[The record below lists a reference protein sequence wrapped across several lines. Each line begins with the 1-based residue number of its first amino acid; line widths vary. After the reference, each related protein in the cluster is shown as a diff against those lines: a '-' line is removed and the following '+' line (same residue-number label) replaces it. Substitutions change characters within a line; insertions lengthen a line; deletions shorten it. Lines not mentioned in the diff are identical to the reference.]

1 MDDELADSMELLVQ
15 PDTGDDIDAAAAAV
29 DNATGIAAAAVE
41 VASPALF
48 IEFGTGAGLN

>member
-1 MDDELADSMELLVQ
+1 MADSMELLVQ
-15 PDTGDDIDAAAAAV
+15 PDTGDDIDAAAAAAV